1 MRLPAVAALALA
13 LSGCAATPTEYRSS
27 TEIPEGPGLFTG
39 AAGSF
44 SLKSDEPVA
53 PQNEAEWQEF
63 REWREWK
70 RKQEQKR

>member
-13 LSGCAATPTEYRSS
+13 LSGCAATPAKYRSA

-70 RKQEQKR
+70 RKQGAK